1 MKLTLSFYRAKTSRP
16 CPRGQILRKGFTREA
31 FTRSDGTRIKATRV
45 KPGCIKD
52 RGEPGKGPKT
62 LPTPVEGSLEGWKK
76 DMPRKK
82 RHALLKRLTKKENC
96 RSVIGRLTLLRNISD
111 DPATDRV
118 AEADAKW
125 LHKQPFCKLKSKEK
139 K

>member
-1 MKLTLSFYRAKTSRP
+1 MKLTLYRAKTSR
-16 CPRGQILRKGFTREA
+16 CPRGKIFRKAFTRKA
-31 FTRSDGTRIKATRV
+31 FTRSDGTRVKASRT
-45 KPGCIKD
+45 PGKCIID
-52 RGEPGKGPKT
+52 RGKPGKGPKI
-62 LPTPVEGSLEGWKK
+62 LPTPRKGSLEGWKK
-76 DMPRKK
+76 DMPRKE

-111 DPATDRV
+111 DPGTDRV

-125 LHKQPFCKLKSKEK
+125 LHDQPFCKLKTKEK